1 MAINFDSA
9 LGIHDDAMLLRTQ
22 RAEIIANNIANA
34 DTPNYLARD
43 IDFAQALE
51 DAMLPTEST
60 LKPVQLNTTNTGHM
74 EGIVNPGFA
83 AEMMYRTPIQ
93 ASVDGNTVDSQGE
106 MARYTENA
114 VGFQA
119 SFTFLD
125 RKFKGLE
132 KAIKGE

>member
-1 MAINFDSA
+1 MSISFNAA

-22 RAEIIANNIANA
+22 RAEVIANNIANA
-34 DTPNYLARD
+34 DTPNFLARD
-43 IDFAQALE
+43 FDFATALE
-51 DAMLPTEST
+51 QAASGEQPS
-60 LKPVQLNTTNTGHM
+60 LKPVSLHTTDTGHI
-74 EGIVNPGFA
+74 EGFVNPDLA
-83 AEMMYRTPIQ
+83 AEMLYRTPIQ
-93 ASVDGNTVDSQGE
+93 ASVDGNTVDAQGE

-114 VGFQA
+114 VNFQA